1 MKLPVPV
8 PELPVNDID
17 SAGAFYQ
24 QRMGFNIDWKYED
37 YLSGISRDDAR
48 IFLRQRTVEERKQN
62 YSVLVWLNLH
72 STQEV
77 DELYAQ
83 WKRDGVPI
91 VDELETKPWNLRE
104 FTDQEPPWPDSAKLA
119 RPRFFA
125 FFRGRS
131 CKLSH
136 RLK

>member
-104 FTDQEPPWPDSAKLA
+104 FTAQDPDGN
-119 RPRFFA
+119 RFRVFHDL
-125 FFRGRS
+125 GP
-131 CKLSH
+131 K
-136 RLK
+136 

>member
-62 YSVLVWLNLH
+62 YSVLVWLNLL

-104 FTDQEPPWPDSAKLA
+104 FTAQDPDGN
-119 RPRFFA
+119 RFRVFHDL
-125 FFRGRS
+125 GP
-131 CKLSH
+131 K
-136 RLK
+136 